1 MDDYDHPTEAAQRQ
15 KQRQRLPTKEGKEN
29 YRAKVSLESL
39 QYEIVIGLSDRSL
52 MWLTMREQVWETFS
66 KTQWNAS

>member
-15 KQRQRLPTKEGKEN
+15 KLRQRLPTKEGKEN

-39 QYEIVIGLSDRSL
+39 QYEIVMGLRD
-52 MWLTMREQVWETFS
+52 LTMR
-66 KTQWNAS
+66 